1 MRLRRAW
8 ASTLGLVAILA
19 AGLTAGLPAAAEM
32 VYHRGNNADPETLDQ
47 HKTSTVY
54 EANILRDLY
63 EGLVVYDAAAQLMP
77 GVAES
82 WELSDDGRTYT
93 FRLRADAKWSNGDPV
108 TAGDF
113 VYSLRRIM
121 TPETGAKYANVLYPI
136 ANAAKIHAGE
146 LPVTELGVAARDDRT
161 LEVTLEAPTPFFL
174 ELLTHQTGL
183 PVHPPSVEAH
193 GPEFVRTGNIVS
205 NGAYVLANFVPNAQ
219 VKLTKNPEFHASD
232 SVRIDTVYYYPTE
245 DRSAALRR
253 FQAGE
258 LHSNNDA
265 PVEQVAWMKEN
276 LGERFRVAPY
286 LGNYYYAVNTSKPQ
300 LADPRVR
307 QALSMAIDREFLAEE
322 IWGGTM
328 VAGYSFVPPGI
339 ANYGDPAIAD
349 YRDMGMIDREDAAI
363 ALLAEAGIG
372 PDNPLEIEIRYN
384 TSENHKNTALAIA
397 DMWRPLGVEVT
408 LLNSDTA
415 THYAV
420 LRDKGDYDVA
430 RAGWIADYNDPQNFL
445 FMVESDNDGFNYAN
459 YANPEY
465 DALMERAAAETDLDK
480 RAELLFEA
488 ETIFMRDLPFIPL
501 LYYGSLSLVSDKLE
515 GWQDNIQNV
524 HATRWMAIR
533 E

>member
-1 MRLRRAW
+1 MNGRRAW
-8 ASTLGLVAILA
+8 ALAVGLI
-19 AGLTAGLPAAAEM
+19 AGLAVALPAAAEM
-32 VYHRGNNADPETLDQ
+32 VYHRGNTADPETLDQ

-54 EANILRDLY
+54 EAHILRDLY
-63 EGLVVYDAAAQLMP
+63 EGLVVYDAAAELVP

-93 FRLRADAKWSNGDPV
+93 FHLRDDARWSNGDPV

-113 VYSLRRIM
+113 VYSFRRIM
-121 TPETGAKYANVLYPI
+121 RPETGAKYANVLYPI
-136 ANAAKIHAGE
+136 ANAQKIHGGE
-146 LPVTELGVAARDDRT
+146 LPASELGVAALDERS
-161 LEVTLEAPTPFFL
+161 LEITLEAPTPFFL

-183 PVHPPSVEAH
+183 PIHPPSVEAL
-193 GPEFVRTGNIVS
+193 GAGFVRPGNMVS
-205 NGAYVLANFVPNAQ
+205 NGAYVLAESVPNAHI
-219 VKLTKNPEFHASD
+219 KLTKNPAFHDAD
-232 SVRIDTVYYYPTE
+232 QVRIDTVYYYPTE

-258 LHSNNDA
+258 LESNNDA
-265 PVEQVAWMKEN
+265 PVEQVAWMREN
-276 LGERFRVAPY
+276 LGDQFRVAPY
-286 LGNYYYAVNTSKPQ
+286 LGIYYYAVNTSKPP
-300 LADPRVR
+300 LDDPRVR
-307 QALSMAIDREFLAEE
+307 RALSMVIDREFIAEE

-339 ANYGDPAIAD
+339 ANYGEPAYAD
-349 YRDMGMIDREDAAI
+349 YRNMGMIDREEAAA
-363 ALLAEAGIG
+363 ALLAEAGYG
-372 PDNPLEIEIRYN
+372 PDNPLKVEIRYN

-397 DMWRPLGVEVT
+397 DMWQPLGVEVS

-415 THYAV
+415 THFAV

-445 FMVESDNDGFNYAN
+445 FMVESDNEGFNYAN

-465 DALMERAAAETDLDK
+465 DALMDRAAAETDLDK

-488 ETIFMRDLPFIPL
+488 ETIFMHDLPFIPL

-524 HATRWMAIR
+524 HATRWMAIGD
-533 E
+533 

>member
-219 VKLTKNPEFHASD
+219 VKLTKNPEFHAAD

-276 LGERFRVAPY
+276 SATTTTPSTPASRSSPIRGCARRSPWPSTGNSSPRRSGAAPWWR
-286 LGNYYYAVNTSKPQ
+286 ATASCRP
-300 LADPRVR
+300 
-307 QALSMAIDREFLAEE
+307 ALPITAI
-322 IWGGTM
+322 
-328 VAGYSFVPPGI
+328 PPS
-339 ANYGDPAIAD
+339 P
-349 YRDMGMIDREDAAI
+349 
-363 ALLAEAGIG
+363 
-372 PDNPLEIEIRYN
+372 
-384 TSENHKNTALAIA
+384 T
-397 DMWRPLGVEVT
+397 
-408 LLNSDTA
+408 TA
-415 THYAV
+415 TWA
-420 LRDKGDYDVA
+420 
-430 RAGWIADYNDPQNFL
+430 
-445 FMVESDNDGFNYAN
+445 
-459 YANPEY
+459 
-465 DALMERAAAETDLDK
+465 
-480 RAELLFEA
+480 
-488 ETIFMRDLPFIPL
+488 
-501 LYYGSLSLVSDKLE
+501 
-515 GWQDNIQNV
+515 
-524 HATRWMAIR
+524 
-533 E
+533 